1 MVAPPL
7 LQRGDILLFLKWE
20 TTRGLPL
27 PPPSKIYRRQL
38 CQGFFSF
45 CNGIFNMSL
54 AGMMTML
61 ERNFMFFLGKQ
72 ILLKSC
78 ARFPRKV
85 TKVNWRKKQCLL
97 STQQFFSFLLAIRRI
112 FLRWQLSS
120 PRNAPQRKGRVE
132 ESGFSFFPSIF
143 LGKYGD
149 APILFLSDTKV
160 PLSFQEAARRGET
173 TPNFIILARLTRR
186 NGKKKLMC
194 PGDKKGKRSKDTLHN
209 SEEGKR
215 RKKTLQLLV
224 RKKGG
229 EGGFTFCRRLAR
241 ERES

>member
-1 MVAPPL
+1 MSRIFQL
-7 LQRGDILLFLKWE
+7 LQRHLQHVIGRNDDNAGEKLYVFSWEANFAEVVCTLSPKSHESKLEKKTMSAEHTTVFFFLARHPPYFFTL
-20 TTRGLPL
+20 TT
-27 PPPSKIYRRQL
+27 
-38 CQGFFSF
+38 FFSQK
-45 CNGIFNMSL
+45 CATKERKSRGI
-54 AGMMTML
+54 
-61 ERNFMFFLGKQ
+61 
-72 ILLKSC
+72 
-78 ARFPRKV
+78 
-85 TKVNWRKKQCLL
+85 W
-97 STQQFFSFLLAIRRI
+97 I
-112 FLRWQLSS
+112 F
-120 PRNAPQRKGRVE
+120 
-132 ESGFSFFPSIF
+132 FFPSIF